1 VLSCN
6 SPLCLFVLIFSFVLI
21 LKKGCCNLCNSLFFI
36 RQNLLLEGLDALGSL
51 GLICKYQ
58 ASSVSG
64 LYCAL
69 FSNLCSDLEK
79 CLFHNFFLL

>member
-1 VLSCN
+1 MRGGFFIF
-6 SPLCLFVLIFSFVLI
+6 PLHPQNKRS
-21 LKKGCCNLCNSLFFI
+21 CCNLCNSLFFI

-64 LYCAL
+64 FYCAL
-69 FSNLCSDLEK
+69 FSSLCSDLEK